1 MSIPRMSKR
10 AYIGIALFLLL
21 ASVPIILLAR
31 PGLVTIVLQPWNDWA
46 QIAYYHEANAKL
58 IASPDPERVIFFGD
72 SQVEGWRL
80 ADNFPGRP
88 YVNRGIGGQTTAQ
101 MLVRFRAD
109 VIALKPRVVL
119 VLGGSNDVLVHLR
132 KLPFDQTVD
141 NYASMAELARENDIK
156 VIFAA
161 VPPVN
166 DYRSEKWTARLEQPD
181 RIQKLNEWLRNYCA
195 ANRFIFLDYYD
206 QLVDE
211 KGMMKAELSPDGEHL
226 NVEGYKLVSRLAEA
240 AIESTRTRPAKN

>member
-1 MSIPRMSKR
+1 MSILRLSKWV
-10 AYIGIALFLLL
+10 YIGIAAFFL
-21 ASVPIILLAR
+21 ASVPIILLIR
-31 PGLVTIVLQPWNDWA
+31 PGLGTIVLAPWQDWA
-46 QIAYYHEANAKL
+46 QISDFHKANAKL

-72 SQVEGWRL
+72 SHIGLWRT
-80 ADNFPGRP
+80 ADNFPGRH

-119 VLGGSNDVLVHLR
+119 ILGGSNDVLIHWR
-132 KLPFDQTVD
+132 KLPFEQTVD

-166 DYRSEKWTARLEQPD
+166 REWTTRLEQPD
-181 RIQKLNEWLRNYCA
+181 RIRKINEWLKNYCT
-195 ANRFIFLDYYD
+195 ANRFIYLDYYD
-206 QLVDE
+206 QLADAN
-211 KGMMKAELSPDGEHL
+211 GMLKAELSIDGLHL
-226 NVEGYKLVSRLAEA
+226 NPEGYKVVSRLAEA
-240 AIESTRTRPAKN
+240 AIESTRTRSAKN

>member
-1 MSIPRMSKR
+1 MSIVRGSKW
-10 AYIGIALFLLL
+10 AYIGIVLFLLL
-21 ASVPIILLAR
+21 ASVPIIFLAR
-31 PGLVTIVLQPWNDWA
+31 PSLATIVLQPWRDWS

-58 IASPDPERVIFFGD
+58 IASPDPERVVFFGD
-72 SQVEGWRL
+72 SQILGWEL
-80 ADNFPGRP
+80 ATNFPGRP

-119 VLGGSNDVLVHLR
+119 ILGGSNDVLVHLR
-132 KLPFDQTVD
+132 KLPHEQTVD

-166 DYRSEKWTARLEQPD
+166 DSQGERWTARLEQPD
-181 RIQKLNEWLRNYCA
+181 RIPKLNEWLRNYCA

-206 QLVDE
+206 QLVDD
-211 KGMMKAELSPDGEHL
+211 KGMLKPELSPDGEHL
-226 NVEGYKLVSRLAEA
+226 NAEGYKLVSRLAEA
-240 AIESTRTRPAKN
+240 AIQSTRTRPAKD